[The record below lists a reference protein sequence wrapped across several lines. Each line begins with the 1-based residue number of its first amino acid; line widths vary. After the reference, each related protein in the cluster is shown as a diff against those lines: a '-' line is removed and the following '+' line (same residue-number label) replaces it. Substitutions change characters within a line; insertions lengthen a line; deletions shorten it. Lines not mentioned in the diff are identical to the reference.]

1 MKIHLPS
8 AQNAPQG
15 KLEFDYTTD
24 LSQEVVHFEK
34 PFQSPVR
41 IFGLVSDSAGMVR
54 LEGVIEAEVSA
65 HCARCDKPVS
75 YMKQVEIRFML
86 ATALEDE
93 DVDDIWVVDSDDVE
107 LNDIFV
113 PELIMDMDMSV
124 LCSEDCVGLCPKCG
138 HNLNHGECGCDRH
151 SVDPRLAVL
160 EGFRIEP
167 DDGEKE

>member
-8 AQNAPQG
+8 AQNAPG
-15 KLEFDYTTD
+15 GRLEFDYTTD
-24 LSQEVVHFEK
+24 LSQEVVHFEN

-41 IFGLVSDSAGMVR
+41 IFGMVSDSAGMVR

-65 HCARCDKPVS
+65 HCARCDQPVS
-75 YMKQVEIRFML
+75 YMKQVEVRFML

-124 LCSEDCVGLCPKCG
+124 LCSEACAGLCPKCG
-138 HNLNHGECGCDRH
+138 HNLNQGDCGCDRR
-151 SVDPRLAVL
+151 SIDPRLAVL
-160 EGFRIEP
+160 EGLKIEP
-167 DDGEKE
+167 DDSEKE